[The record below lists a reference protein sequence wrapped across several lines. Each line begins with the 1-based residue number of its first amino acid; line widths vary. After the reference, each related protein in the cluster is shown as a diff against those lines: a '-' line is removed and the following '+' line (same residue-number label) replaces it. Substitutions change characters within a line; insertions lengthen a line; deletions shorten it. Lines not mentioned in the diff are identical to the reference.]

1 VLDDDRYL
9 AHLCGLAANPSL
21 PRPLLDRLVTAA
33 SGELHDQPSAGPLP
47 DQPRASEPWDISP
60 GKPHR
65 QPTSGQL
72 QSHTGAASPGEP
84 RSRTDTITSREPHG
98 RPAVFELLG
107 QSDAVGPR
115 EPSGQ
120 PGALELLGRPGTV
133 GQGAL
138 RAHPG
143 VTGPR
148 DLAEFLAMT
157 DSRPTMLPPRLPAE
171 PVAPPQEAIRK
182 NGLHIRATKNPDCS
196 PELLH
201 HIAQTANP
209 DSVVHTEVA
218 KHPNTT
224 AETLLLCLAKPAAR
238 RHAARHPNLPPNI
251 ITDLLDDP
259 DLLVAEAAAANPALP
274 PKIMEALLA

>member
-1 VLDDDRYL
+1 MLDDDRYL

-21 PRPLLDRLVTAA
+21 PRQLLDRLVTAA
-33 SGELHDQPSAGPLP
+33 SGELHDHPGAFELLAHPDAGTQRSYLDTGPLLDQPS
-47 DQPRASEPWDISP
+47 ASEPWGISP
-60 GKPHR
+60 GKPYR
-65 QPTSGQL
+65 QPQPGHQ
-72 QSHTGAASPGEP
+72 QSHPGAGDL
-84 RSRTDTITSREPHG
+84 RSRTATIG
-98 RPAVFELLG
+98 L
-107 QSDAVGPR
+107 
-115 EPSGQ
+115 
-120 PGALELLGRPGTV
+120 
-133 GQGAL
+133 GAL

-157 DSRPTMLPPRLPAE
+157 DNGPLMPPRLPSE
-171 PVAPPQEAIRK
+171 PVAPPQETVRK
-182 NGLHIRATKNPDCS
+182 NGLHIQATKNPDCS

-218 KHPNTT
+218 EHPNTT
-224 AETLLLCLAKPAAR
+224 AATLLLCLARPAAR
-238 RHAARHPNLPPNI
+238 KHAARHPNLPPHI

>member
-1 VLDDDRYL
+1 MLDDDRYL

-21 PRPLLDRLVTAA
+21 PRQLLDRLVTAA
-33 SGELHDQPSAGPLP
+33 SGELHDQP
-47 DQPRASEPWDISP
+47 
-60 GKPHR
+60 
-65 QPTSGQL
+65 T
-72 QSHTGAASPGEP
+72 
-84 RSRTDTITSREPHG
+84 
-98 RPAVFELLG
+98 
-107 QSDAVGPR
+107 
-115 EPSGQ
+115 
-120 PGALELLGRPGTV
+120 ALELIDHPRPRHDLRNRTV
-133 GQGAL
+133 SLGAL

-143 VTGPR
+143 VAGPR

-157 DSRPTMLPPRLPAE
+157 DSGPVMAPRLPSE
-171 PVAPPQEAIRK
+171 PVAQPQEVIQK
-182 NGLHIRATKNPDCS
+182 NGLHLRATKNPDCS

-224 AETLLLCLAKPAAR
+224 AETLLLCLAKPEAR
-238 RHAARHPNLPPNI
+238 RHAARHPNLPPHI